1 MGLEAPADWQDLLK
15 DTRVEFRP
23 NGTAV
28 ADPLTYQ
35 TAEPDIFVG
44 GDAYTGQKFC
54 IDAIAAG
61 KEGAVSLHRY
71 VQGGTLTI
79 GRNRREF
86 IELDKKNVAL
96 GLDSFD
102 NTPRQRPGYNEA
114 LRKTFSDGRLGFTP
128 EQVKIET
135 ARCLGCGA
143 SWVDPHKCIG
153 CGICTTKWEFDAIHL
168 VRNRPENSTM
178 IMAED
183 KFKAIIPYAAKRE
196 VKILKK
202 KLSEKK

>member
-1 MGLEAPADWQDLLK
+1 MLYCIGQRTDWAELLK
-15 DTRVEFRP
+15 DTKVEFRP
-23 NGTAV
+23 NGTAI

-44 GDAYTGQKFC
+44 GDAYTGQKFV

-61 KEGAVSLHRY
+61 KEGAISLHRY

-96 GLDSFD
+96 PLDSFD

-114 LRKTFSDGRLGFTP
+114 LRKTFSDGRLAFTP

-135 ARCLGCGA
+135 SRCLSCGA
-143 SWVDPHKCIG
+143 SIVDPNKCIG
-153 CGICTTKWEFDAIHL
+153 CGICTTKCGFDAIKLH
-168 VRNRPENSTM
+168 RERPECSTM
-178 IMAED
+178 VKSED
-183 KFKAIIPYAAKRE
+183 KLKHILPYMAKRG
-196 VKILKK
+196 VKILLNK
-202 KLSEKK
+202 EK